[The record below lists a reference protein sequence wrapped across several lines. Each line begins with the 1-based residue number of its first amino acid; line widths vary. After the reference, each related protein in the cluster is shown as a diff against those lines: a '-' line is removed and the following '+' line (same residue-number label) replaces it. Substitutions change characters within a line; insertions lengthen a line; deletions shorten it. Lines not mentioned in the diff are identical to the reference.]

1 VTAPSFET
9 FSLAAPAKIN
19 LTLAVTGKRE
29 DGYHLLESLV
39 AFASVGDRLEFA
51 PAETLS
57 LACTGER
64 AAGLPSASDNLVI
77 KAALGFG
84 ETFGVAPRVALS
96 LTKRLPV
103 EAGLGGGSSDAAACL
118 RGLARIFAVA
128 ETDPRLFALA
138 ARLGADV
145 PVCLAG
151 RASIMRGV
159 GERLSPVA
167 LPDSTPIVLVNPGI
181 GVATKAVFQR
191 LKLPCPPPPPLDP
204 ARLASAEGLQ
214 AAVKTG
220 RNDLSAPA
228 IEIAPEIEQALRGLA
243 QAPGCV
249 AARMSG
255 SGASCFALYADEAAA
270 FRAAGLIARAYPAW
284 FCMPCALVGDVRSL
298 DGG

>member
-1 VTAPSFET
+1 MTRPSFEP
-9 FSLAAPAKIN
+9 FALAAPAKIN
-19 LTLAVTGKRE
+19 LTLAVTGKRA

-39 AFASVGDRLEFA
+39 AFASIGDRLSFA
-51 PAETLS
+51 PAESLS
-57 LACTGER
+57 LACEGER

-84 ETFGVAPRVALS
+84 ETFGVAPNAALT
-96 LTKRLPV
+96 LHKILPV

-128 ETDPRLFALA
+128 ENDPRLFGLA

-151 RASIMRGV
+151 RGAIMRGI
-159 GERLSPVA
+159 GEQLMPVA
-167 LPDSTPIVLVNPGI
+167 LPAATPIVLVNPGV
-181 GVATKAVFQR
+181 GVSTKTVFQR

-204 ARLASAEGLQ
+204 AGLANAEGLH
-214 AAVKTG
+214 AAVKAG

-228 IEIAPEIEQALRGLA
+228 IEIAPEIEQALRALA
-243 QAPGCV
+243 QAPGCI

-255 SGASCFALYADEAAA
+255 SGASCFALYPDETAAW
-270 FRAAGLIARAYPAW
+270 RAAGLIARAFPAW
-284 FCMPCALVGDVRSL
+284 FCVPCALIDDVRGL
-298 DGG
+298 EAG